1 MRETVSKTEQRQKE
15 KRNVKEG
22 RRNKKMKNYNFNII
36 KNEQGITL
44 VALVVTIIILIILAT
59 VAINFAFGSNGLIR
73 RAEDARDYYAN
84 DTAYTDESMAN
95 VESYLDELISGVGG
109 GDTVLPADG
118 SFSEAKGVNT
128 PKLGANMDLVVF
140 AKDRNEWIVDS
151 TNTGYSYKEQT
162 GTTENGGTSE
172 WANAKVTTQV
182 GDQTIESYFVWIPR
196 YAYKIDSTNQT
207 IDIKFIKGTG
217 KETVDGTPCKYASEK
232 PTEDDYIVHPAF
244 TDEVDNGGW
253 DSQIAGIWVGKY
265 ETSSVEGN
273 SNSTGDN
280 VTTKTAQVRP
290 GVSSWRNI
298 EIANMFTVAKAY
310 APNLESHMLKNSEWG
325 AVAYLTESRY
335 GRNGTEVTINNNG
348 MTNFTGGGDNNAYVT
363 KTNQSS
369 TGNVYG
375 IYDLSGNA
383 YEYVAAGYSNRS
395 EIETTNGST
404 KYATVYAGDDVN
416 ADYKYGDATH
426 ETSGW
431 HSDNAGFVLSTGPFF
446 RRGGNWGGGAI
457 AGVFYFGGSG
467 SRDNFGTSSFRLALV
482 V

>member
-1 MRETVSKTEQRQKE
+1 MRETISKTEQRQKE

-22 RRNKKMKNYNFNII
+22 RRNRKIKNPNFNII

-118 SFSEAKGVNT
+118 SFSEEKGVNT

-140 AKDRNEWIVDS
+140 DADRNEWRVDS
-151 TNTGYSYKEQT
+151 TNSGYSYKEQT
-162 GTTENGGTSE
+162 GTTENEGTSE

-182 GDQTIESYFVWIPR
+182 GDETIESYFVWIPR

-217 KETVDGTPCKYASEK
+217 KETVDGTPCKYASEN
-232 PTEDDYIVHPAF
+232 PTADDYIVHPAF
-244 TDEVDNGGW
+244 TDEEENGGW

-325 AVAYLTESRY
+325 AVAYLTESKY
-335 GRNGTEVTINNNG
+335 GRNGTEVTINDNVEY
-348 MTNFTGGGDNNAYVT
+348 FTGGGDNNTYVT

-383 YEYVAAGYSNRS
+383 HEYVAAGYSSRS
-395 EIETTNGST
+395 QIETTNGST
-404 KYATVYAGDDVN
+404 KYATVYAGTN
-416 ADYKYGDATH
+416 INTDYKYGDATY

-431 HSDNAGFVLSTGPFF
+431 HSDLDIFVNSYFPFF
-446 RRGGNWGGGAI
+446 YRGGLYSGLDDT
-457 AGVFYFGGSG
+457 GVFSSNGGN
-467 SRDNFGTSSFRLALV
+467 R
-482 V
+482 

>member
-1 MRETVSKTEQRQKE
+1 MRETISKTGQKQKE
-15 KRNVKEG
+15 KRNVKIVRGKEKME
-22 RRNKKMKNYNFNII
+22 NSNLDITKK
-36 KNEQGITL
+36 EEGITL

-73 RAEDARDYYAN
+73 RAEDARDYYSN

-109 GDTVLPADG
+109 GDTALPADG
-118 SFSEAKGVNT
+118 SFSEEKGVNT

-140 AKDRNEWIVDS
+140 AEDRNEWRVDS
-151 TNTGYSYKEQT
+151 TNSGYSYKEQT

-253 DSQIAGIWVGKY
+253 DSPIAGIWVGKY

-273 SNSTGDN
+273 SNSASEDN

-290 GVSSWRNI
+290 GVCSWRYI

-325 AVAYLTESRY
+325 AVAYLTESKY

-348 MTNFTGGGDNNAYVT
+348 ETYFTGGGDNNAYVT
-363 KTNQSS
+363 NTPQSS

-383 YEYVAAGYSNRS
+383 YERVAAAYSNQS
-395 EIETTNGST
+395 SIETTNGST
-404 KYATVYAGDDVN
+404 KYATVYDKANPSTG
-416 ADYKYGDATH
+416 YKYGDATN
-426 ETSGW
+426 ETIRW
-431 HSDNAGFVLSTGPFF
+431 HSDLSNFVDSLSLFF
-446 RRGGNWGGGAI
+446 VRGGDYNDGNS
-457 AGVFYFGGSG
+457 AGVFSFFGL
-467 SRDNFGTSSFRLALV
+467 R
-482 V
+482 